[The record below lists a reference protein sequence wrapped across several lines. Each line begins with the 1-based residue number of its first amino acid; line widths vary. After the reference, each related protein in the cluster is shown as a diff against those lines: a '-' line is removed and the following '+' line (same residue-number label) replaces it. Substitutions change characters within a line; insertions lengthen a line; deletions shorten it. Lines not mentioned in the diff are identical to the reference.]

1 MESGM
6 KNGIDFETVALDEAQ
21 FVDVMDTYIIWRLRD
36 MLLMN
41 MDVDEEKELVDAIK
55 IVLAYMGEGND
66 RVVVVD

>member
-6 KNGIDFETVALDEAQ
+6 KNGIDFESVALDEAQ

-41 MDVDEEKELVDAIK
+41 MDVDEEKELVDAIQV
-55 IVLAYMGEGND
+55 VLAYMGEGND

>member
-21 FVDVMDTYIIWRLRD
+21 FVDVMDTYIIWRLKD

-41 MDVDEEKELVDAIK
+41 MGIDEEKELVDAIQV
-55 IVLAYMGEGND
+55 VLSYMGEDDD

>member
-1 MESGM
+1 M
-6 KNGIDFETVALDEAQ
+6 KNGIDFESVALDEAQ

>member
-1 MESGM
+1 M

-21 FVDVMDTYIIWRLRD
+21 FVDVMDTYIIWRLKD

-41 MDVDEEKELVDAIK
+41 MGIDEEKELVDAIK
-55 IVLAYMGEGND
+55 IVLAYMGESDD

>member
-1 MESGM
+1 M

-21 FVDVMDTYIIWRLRD
+21 FVDVMDTYIIWRLKD

-41 MDVDEEKELVDAIK
+41 MGIEEEKELVDAIQV
-55 IVLAYMGEGND
+55 VLAYMGEDDD

>member
-1 MESGM
+1 M
-6 KNGIDFETVALDEAQ
+6 KNGIDFESVALDEAQ

-41 MDVDEEKELVDAIK
+41 MDVDEEKELVDAIQV
-55 IVLAYMGEGND
+55 VLAYMGEGND

>member
-1 MESGM
+1 M

>member
-1 MESGM
+1 M

-36 MLLMN
+36 MLLIN
-41 MDVDEEKELVDAIK
+41 MDVDEEKELVDAIQV
-55 IVLAYMGEGND
+55 VLAYMGEGND